1 MLRYGMMTFSSASNL
16 SRCCCLAN
24 RALLHRLHKQ
34 EFAHSSRLFQTPLGS
49 RRLFTSSATC
59 LNEGKSDTQKT
70 SEKRR
75 KAPQNFNIE
84 QIAASIATV
93 NPRHLQLDVIDE
105 NVGDWVRYSPEFKE
119 KLSYYMKLSKAR
131 LTGLV
136 VLTAGAGYALAPGP
150 FLPLTFTC
158 MAVGTTL
165 CSAAANSFNQFLE
178 VPYDCQMSRTR
189 DRVLVRGLLRPEDAV
204 LFGLCSGIGGV
215 GLLGL
220 MVNPLTAVLG
230 ALNIILYAG
239 VYTPSKRYSIANTW
253 IGAVVGAIPP
263 LMGWAACVGHLDMGA
278 LALGMILYAWQFPHF
293 NALSWNYRPDYSRA
307 GYKMM
312 SVTDPALCRRVSL
325 RYAAIQIPLAAA
337 FPLLGATSWIFFLA
351 SLPINTYQ
359 AWLAYKF
366 YRTSNAKSARTL
378 FRFTLLHLPLL
389 MVLLLIC
396 KYAKNFEGRM
406 KASSE
411 ISPCSE
417 ITMTS
422 DSEPIESVSVDSGEA
437 HQILDNEIQEEEQ

>member
-1 MLRYGMMTFSSASNL
+1 MV
-16 SRCCCLAN
+16 
-24 RALLHRLHKQ
+24 
-34 EFAHSSRLFQTPLGS
+34 
-49 RRLFTSSATC
+49 TS
-59 LNEGKSDTQKT
+59 
-70 SEKRR
+70 
-75 KAPQNFNIE
+75 I
-84 QIAASIATV
+84 
-93 NPRHLQLDVIDE
+93 
-105 NVGDWVRYSPEFKE
+105 
-119 KLSYYMKLSKAR
+119 
-131 LTGLV
+131 
-136 VLTAGAGYALAPGP
+136 
-150 FLPLTFTC
+150 
-158 MAVGTTL
+158 
-165 CSAAANSFNQFLE
+165 
-178 VPYDCQMSRTR
+178 PYIY
-189 DRVLVRGLLRPEDAV
+189 V
-204 LFGLCSGIGGV
+204 LFFVI
-215 GLLGL
+215 
-220 MVNPLTAVLG
+220 
-230 ALNIILYAG
+230 
-239 VYTPSKRYSIANTW
+239 
-253 IGAVVGAIPP
+253 
-263 LMGWAACVGHLDMGA
+263 
-278 LALGMILYAWQFPHF
+278 
-293 NALSWNYRPDYSRA
+293 A